1 MALRPVSL
9 LQRDEVDVVSDDL
22 ILHNNQAHCVQSSP
36 HTNSSPT
43 VYFIY
48 LCDQLQWIAEV
59 LCACSKDLVI
69 FSRQINTFIADCFF
83 FLTKNK
89 YDP

>member
-1 MALRPVSL
+1 MHQERLQNCTSSWLATEANDPNNVGCAPILFALEK
-9 LQRDEVDVVSDDL
+9 Q
-22 ILHNNQAHCVQSSP
+22 NFYNQAHCVQSSP

-69 FSRQINTFIADCFF
+69 FSRQI
-83 FLTKNK
+83 LL
-89 YDP
+89 